1 MFRSKVISVEV
12 IVVAKGGSGVY
23 REIIPLRGAPRKTGT
38 PAAGLYVCC
47 RRDRLQSWQN
57 RAVNLTGIRLRLA
70 RRGDAPTLAAM
81 SRDLIETGLGWH
93 YRTERIAQLLG
104 TAETVS
110 LVATEGALTAGFAI
124 MTLGEERAHLVLL
137 AVRADHHRRGIGRRM
152 AQWLVETAVTA
163 GIATL
168 HVELRAQNKAAY
180 AFYRALGFEQTLR
193 IAGYY
198 RGRETAIRMMRM
210 LRAPGLL
217 PMAWRP
223 PTLDKQ

>member
-1 MFRSKVISVEV
+1 M
-12 IVVAKGGSGVY
+12 
-23 REIIPLRGAPRKTGT
+23 PLRGAARKTAPR
-38 PAAGLYVCC
+38 PAARVYTSAGAIGFK
-47 RRDRLQSWQN
+47 SWQN
-57 RAVNLTGIRLRLA
+57 RAVNLTGISLRLA
-70 RRGDAPTLAAM
+70 RRSDAPTLAAM

-110 LVATEGALTAGFAI
+110 LVATESALTTGFAI

-152 AQWLVETAVTA
+152 MQWLVETASTA

-198 RGRETAIRMMRM
+198 RGRETGVRMMRM

-217 PMAWRP
+217 PLAWRP

>member
-1 MFRSKVISVEV
+1 M
-12 IVVAKGGSGVY
+12 
-23 REIIPLRGAPRKTGT
+23 
-38 PAAGLYVCC
+38 
-47 RRDRLQSWQN
+47 
-57 RAVNLTGIRLRLA
+57 NLTGISLRLA
-70 RRGDAPTLAAM
+70 RRSDAPTLAAM

-93 YRTERIAQLLG
+93 YRSERIAQLLCN
-104 TAETVS
+104 AETAS
-110 LVATEGALTAGFAI
+110 LVATEGPLTAGFAI
-124 MTLGEERAHLVLL
+124 MTLGDERAHLVLL
-137 AVRADHHRRGIGRRM
+137 AVRPDHHRRGVGRRM
-152 AQWLVETAVTA
+152 TQWLVETAMTA

-217 PMAWRP
+217 PLAWRP